1 MTSRSSA
8 LGRLARSGF
17 IAAGLILALM
27 APATA
32 QYRPPYAEMVVDGR
46 TGRVLYAVNA
56 DSLRHPAS
64 LTKVMTLYMLFEQL
78 ESGKITLDTEFKVS
92 ARAQRQ
98 SPSKLGLA
106 AGETIRVE
114 DAIKALIT
122 KSANDVAVVVAENL
136 AGSEDEFARLMTRK
150 AQSIGMKR
158 TVYANASGLPNA
170 KQLTTARDQITLGQA
185 IKKRFPTYFD
195 YFSLR
200 NFEYEG
206 TAISTHNKLLGRV
219 RGVDGIKT
227 GYTQRS
233 GFNLLTSVHTDDR
246 SLVAVILG
254 GRSGRTRDT
263 RMADLIETYLPAAA
277 TTVASA
283 KVAKLPQ
290 SKTPQPPVQDE
301 NVPDTES
308 EDVAEAGSSESP
320 AVAAVEQPAAAKPAT
335 PAIASASTKAEPESV
350 EMAAAPAPAPRVMPL
365 PVQAPDPDPAPPSQ
379 VTAYAEPETAK
390 TVQPDDKIAV
400 TASGVKLAWQ
410 TGALPAEPK
419 MTGSRRPSNANS
431 FFVQV
436 GIARTQ
442 SDAKRLLSSAR
453 DKVGGPLSSAS
464 MQTERVTVNGKTV
477 WRARFGIDDEA
488 LAHNACR
495 TLKRSNMAC
504 FVSRG

>member
-1 MTSRSSA
+1 MTSQSSP
-8 LGRLARSGF
+8 LGRLARSGL
-17 IAAGLILALM
+17 IAAGLIFALI
-27 APATA
+27 APANA

-64 LTKVMTLYMLFEQL
+64 LTKVMTLFMLFEEL
-78 ESGKITLDTEFKVS
+78 ESGKITLDTDFKVS

-122 KSANDVAVVVAENL
+122 KSANDVAVTVAENL
-136 AGSEDEFARLMTRK
+136 AGSEEEFARLMTRK
-150 AQSIGMKR
+150 AQSMGMKR

-185 IKKRFPTYFD
+185 IQKRFPKYFD

-200 NFEYEG
+200 SFEYEG
-206 TAISTHNKLLGRV
+206 TAISTHNKLLGRI

-246 SLVAVILG
+246 SLIAVILG
-254 GRSGRTRDT
+254 GRSGKTRDA

-283 KVAKLPQ
+283 KAPKLPQ

-301 NVPDTES
+301 NVPETES
-308 EDVAEAGSSESP
+308 EDIAEAGSSEPS
-320 AVAAVEQPAAAKPAT
+320 AATATEDLAAPKTAT
-335 PAIASASTKAEPESV
+335 PALASAPNKAEPESV
-350 EMAAAPAPAPRVMPL
+350 EPPAAPAPAPRVKPL
-365 PVQAPDPDPAPPSQ
+365 AAQAPEPAPSSNRMAY
-379 VTAYAEPETAK
+379 TAPETAK

-400 TASGVKLAWQ
+400 TTSGVKLAWQ
-410 TGALPAEPK
+410 TGPRPTEPK
-419 MTGSRRPSNANS
+419 MTGSRRPSTANS

-495 TLKRSNMAC
+495 TLKKSNMAC